1 MMKLMKRL
9 KPYWLSITAVL
20 VLTFGQVIGQLYLP
34 TLMSNIIDKG
44 VVTGDTDYIWS
55 TGMKMLL
62 ISFASVILSVIVVY
76 LASRISMGFG
86 KELRDKIFTKVE
98 DFSLQEFDKV
108 GTSSL
113 ITRTT
118 NDVVQIQNVLYMMM
132 RLMVMAPIMLLG
144 GIIIMAVGR
153 DAKLSLIFVVVLPL
167 LLLLVVIL
175 GGKAMPMFKSLQKK
189 MDKLNRVI
197 REGLTGIRVVRSFNR
212 NEDELEKFEE
222 ANADY
227 ATTAIKVNRLLSLM
241 SPLMMLLMN
250 LTSIAIVWIGSIFI
264 GNGDMQVGDLMAF
277 IQYAMQIMMSFMM
290 LSAVFI
296 MIPRAG
302 ASAERIN
309 EVLDMNAE
317 ILNPENPKTST
328 PPAKLSFEHV
338 TFRYEG
344 AEKPVIEDITFE
356 ANAGET
362 IAIIGSTGAG
372 KSTLINMIPRFYD
385 VESGVVKI
393 NGIDVREMDQSSL
406 RQKIGLVPQKA
417 VLFTGT
423 IASNM
428 RYGKEDATDEE
439 IWEALRTAQAENFVS
454 KLANGLGSR
463 VEQGGNNF
471 SGGQKQRL
479 SIARSLIRKPEI
491 YIFDDS
497 FSALDFKTDAK
508 LREALKAET
517 TEAVTLIVA
526 QRITSVVNSDQI
538 IVMNEGKIAGM
549 GTHEELKESN
559 QIYQEIMRSQLSEEE
574 IA

>member
-144 GIIIMAVGR
+144 GIIMAVGR

-362 IAIIGSTGAG
+362 VAIIGSTGAG

-393 NGIDVREMDQSSL
+393 NGIDVREIDQSSL

-439 IWEALRTAQAENFVS
+439 IWAALRTAQAENFVS

>member
-55 TGMKMLL
+55 TGMQMLL

-86 KELRDKIFTKVE
+86 KDLRDKIFTKVE

-144 GIIIMAVGR
+144 GIIMAVGR

-362 IAIIGSTGAG
+362 VAIIGSTGAG

-439 IWEALRTAQAENFVS
+439 IWAALRTAQAENFVS
-454 KLANGLGSR
+454 KLANGLESR

-538 IVMNEGKIAGM
+538 IVMNEGKIAGI

>member
-1 MMKLMKRL
+1 MKRL

-44 VVTGDTDYIWS
+44 VVTGDTNYIWS
-55 TGMKMLL
+55 TGMQMLL

-86 KELRDKIFTKVE
+86 KDLRDKIFTKVE

-144 GIIIMAVGR
+144 GIIMAVGR

-328 PPAKLSFEHV
+328 PPAKLSFENV
-338 TFRYEG
+338 SFRYEG

-362 IAIIGSTGAG
+362 VAIIGSTGAG

-439 IWEALRTAQAENFVS
+439 IWAALRTAQAENFVS

-538 IVMNEGKIAGM
+538 IVMNEGKIAGI

>member
-1 MMKLMKRL
+1 MKRL

-144 GIIIMAVGR
+144 GIIMAVGR

-439 IWEALRTAQAENFVS
+439 IWEALRTAQAKNFVS

>member
-44 VVTGDTDYIWS
+44 VVTGDTNYIWS
-55 TGMKMLL
+55 TGMQMLL

-86 KELRDKIFTKVE
+86 KDLRDKIFTKVE

-144 GIIIMAVGR
+144 GIIMAVGR

-328 PPAKLSFEHV
+328 PPAKLSFENV

-362 IAIIGSTGAG
+362 VAIIGSTGAG

-393 NGIDVREMDQSSL
+393 NGIDVREMNQSSL

-439 IWEALRTAQAENFVS
+439 IWAALRTAQAENFVS

-538 IVMNEGKIAGM
+538 IVMNEGKIAGI

>member
-44 VVTGDTDYIWS
+44 VVKGDTDYIWS
-55 TGMKMLL
+55 TGMQMLL

-86 KELRDKIFTKVE
+86 KGLRDKIFTKVE

-144 GIIIMAVGR
+144 GIIMAVGR

-167 LLLLVVIL
+167 LLLLVVVL

-212 NEDELEKFEE
+212 NADELEKFEE

-317 ILNPENPKTST
+317 ILNPENPKTIT
-328 PPAKLSFEHV
+328 PPAKLSFENV

-356 ANAGET
+356 AKAGET

-393 NGIDVREMDQSSL
+393 NGIDVREMDQSIL

-439 IWEALRTAQAENFVS
+439 IWKALRTAQAENFVS
-454 KLANGLGSR
+454 KLANGLDSR

-479 SIARSLIRKPEI
+479 SIARSLIRTPEI

-538 IVMNEGKIAGM
+538 IVLNEGKVAGI

>member
-144 GIIIMAVGR
+144 GIIMAVGR

-197 REGLTGIRVVRSFNR
+197 REALTGIRVVRSFNR

>member
-55 TGMKMLL
+55 TGMQMLL

-86 KELRDKIFTKVE
+86 KDLRDKIFTKVE

-144 GIIIMAVGR
+144 GIIMVVGR

-328 PPAKLSFEHV
+328 PPAKLSFENV

-362 IAIIGSTGAG
+362 VAIIGSTGAG

-439 IWEALRTAQAENFVS
+439 IWAALRTAQAEKFVS

-538 IVMNEGKIAGM
+538 IVMNEGKIAGI

>member
-34 TLMSNIIDKG
+34 TLMSNIIDQG
-44 VVTGDTDYIWS
+44 VAKGDTDYIWT
-55 TGMKMLL
+55 TGMQMLL
-62 ISFASVILSVIVVY
+62 ISFASVILSVIVVF

-86 KELRDKIFTKVE
+86 KDLRDKIFTKVE

-144 GIIIMAVGR
+144 GIIMAVGR

-167 LLLLVVIL
+167 LLILVVVL
-175 GGKAMPMFKSLQKK
+175 GSKAMPMFKSLQKK

-309 EVLDMNAE
+309 EVLDMEAE
-317 ILNPENPKTST
+317 ILNPANPKTST
-328 PPAKLSFEHV
+328 PPAKLSFENV

-344 AEKPVIEDITFE
+344 AEKPVIENINFE
-356 ANAGET
+356 AKAGET
-362 IAIIGSTGAG
+362 VAIIGSTGAG

-454 KLANGLGSR
+454 KQTNGLDSR

-508 LREALKAET
+508 LREALKKET

-538 IVMNEGKIAGM
+538 IVLNEGKVAGI
-549 GTHEELKESN
+549 GTHEELKENN

>member
-1 MMKLMKRL
+1 MKRL

-144 GIIIMAVGR
+144 GIIMAVGR

-508 LREALKAET
+508 LREALKVET

>member
-144 GIIIMAVGR
+144 GIIMAVGR

-241 SPLMMLLMN
+241 SPLIMLLMN

>member
-144 GIIIMAVGR
+144 GIIMAVGR

-393 NGIDVREMDQSSL
+393 NGIDVRKMDQSSL

>member
-44 VVTGDTDYIWS
+44 VVKGDTDYIWS
-55 TGMKMLL
+55 TGMQMLL

-86 KELRDKIFTKVE
+86 KDLRDKIFTKVE

-144 GIIIMAVGR
+144 GIIMAVGR

-167 LLLLVVIL
+167 LLLLVVVL

-212 NEDELEKFEE
+212 NADELEKFEE

-328 PPAKLSFEHV
+328 PLAKLSFENV

-356 ANAGET
+356 AKAGET

-393 NGIDVREMDQSSL
+393 NGIDVREMDQSIL

-439 IWEALRTAQAENFVS
+439 IWKALRTAQAENFVS
-454 KLANGLGSR
+454 KLANGLDSR

-479 SIARSLIRKPEI
+479 SIARSLIRTPEI

-538 IVMNEGKIAGM
+538 IVLNEGKVAGI

>member
-144 GIIIMAVGR
+144 GIIMAVGR

-362 IAIIGSTGAG
+362 IAIIVSTGAG

>member
-44 VVTGDTDYIWS
+44 VVNGDTDYIWS
-55 TGMKMLL
+55 TGMQMLL

-76 LASRISMGFG
+76 LASKISMGFG
-86 KELRDKIFTKVE
+86 KDLRDKIFTKVE

-144 GIIIMAVGR
+144 GIIMAVGR

-167 LLLLVVIL
+167 LLLLVVVL

-250 LTSIAIVWIGSIFI
+250 LTSIAIIWIGSIFI

-309 EVLDMNAE
+309 EVLDMEAE

-328 PPAKLSFEHV
+328 PPAKLSFENV

-344 AEKPVIEDITFE
+344 AEKPVIEDISFE

-362 IAIIGSTGAG
+362 VAIIGSTGAG

-454 KLANGLGSR
+454 KLSNGLGSR

-538 IVMNEGKIAGM
+538 IVLNEGKIAGI

>member
-144 GIIIMAVGR
+144 GIIMAVGR

-328 PPAKLSFEHV
+328 PPAKFSFEHV

>member
-1 MMKLMKRL
+1 MKRL

-144 GIIIMAVGR
+144 GIIMAVGR

-517 TEAVTLIVA
+517 TEVVTLIVA

>member
-44 VVTGDTDYIWS
+44 VVKGDTDYIWS
-55 TGMKMLL
+55 TGMQMLL

-86 KELRDKIFTKVE
+86 KDLRDKIFTKVE

-144 GIIIMAVGR
+144 GIIMAVGR

-167 LLLLVVIL
+167 LLLLVVVL

-212 NEDELEKFEE
+212 NADELEKFEE

-328 PPAKLSFEHV
+328 PPAKLSFENV

-356 ANAGET
+356 AKAGET

-393 NGIDVREMDQSSL
+393 NGIDVREMNQSIL

-439 IWEALRTAQAENFVS
+439 IWKALRTAQAENFVS
-454 KLANGLGSR
+454 KLANGLDSR

-479 SIARSLIRKPEI
+479 SIARSLIRTPEI

-538 IVMNEGKIAGM
+538 IVLNEGKVAGI

>member
-44 VVTGDTDYIWS
+44 VVTGDTNYIWS

-86 KELRDKIFTKVE
+86 KDLRDKIFTKVE

-144 GIIIMAVGR
+144 GIIMAVGR

-328 PPAKLSFEHV
+328 PPAKLSFENV

-362 IAIIGSTGAG
+362 VAIIGSTGAG

-393 NGIDVREMDQSSL
+393 NGIDVREMDQSIL

-439 IWEALRTAQAENFVS
+439 IWAALRTAQAEKFVS

-538 IVMNEGKIAGM
+538 IVMNEGKIAGI

>member
-44 VVTGDTDYIWS
+44 VVTGDTNYIWS
-55 TGMKMLL
+55 TGMQMLL

-86 KELRDKIFTKVE
+86 KDLRDKIFTKVE

-144 GIIIMAVGR
+144 GIIMAVGR

-317 ILNPENPKTST
+317 ILNLENPKTST
-328 PPAKLSFEHV
+328 PPAKLSFENV

-362 IAIIGSTGAG
+362 VAIIGSTGAG

-439 IWEALRTAQAENFVS
+439 IWAALRTAQAENFVS

-538 IVMNEGKIAGM
+538 IVMNEGKIAGI

>member
-1 MMKLMKRL
+1 MKRL

-144 GIIIMAVGR
+144 GIIMAVGR

-463 VEQGGNNF
+463 VKQGGNNF

>member
-44 VVTGDTDYIWS
+44 VVTGDTNYIWS
-55 TGMKMLL
+55 TGMQMLL

-86 KELRDKIFTKVE
+86 KDLRDKIFTKVE

-144 GIIIMAVGR
+144 GIIMAVGR

-212 NEDELEKFEE
+212 NEDELGKFEE

-328 PPAKLSFEHV
+328 PPAKLSFENV

-362 IAIIGSTGAG
+362 VAIIGSTGAG

-439 IWEALRTAQAENFVS
+439 IWAALRTAQAENFVS

-538 IVMNEGKIAGM
+538 IVMNEGKIAGI

>member
-86 KELRDKIFTKVE
+86 KDLRDKIFTKVE

-144 GIIIMAVGR
+144 GIIMAVGR

-362 IAIIGSTGAG
+362 VAIIGSTGAG

-439 IWEALRTAQAENFVS
+439 IWATLRTAQAENFVS

-538 IVMNEGKIAGM
+538 IVMNEGKIAGI

>member
-55 TGMKMLL
+55 TGMQMLL

-86 KELRDKIFTKVE
+86 KDLRDKIFTKVE

-144 GIIIMAVGR
+144 GIIMAVGR

-328 PPAKLSFEHV
+328 PPAKLSFENV

-362 IAIIGSTGAG
+362 VAIIGSTGAG

-428 RYGKEDATDEE
+428 RYGKEGATDEE
-439 IWEALRTAQAENFVS
+439 IWAALRTAQAENFVS

-538 IVMNEGKIAGM
+538 IVMNEGKIAGI

>member
-144 GIIIMAVGR
+144 GIIMAVGR

-227 ATTAIKVNRLLSLM
+227 ATMAIKVNRLLSLM

-328 PPAKLSFEHV
+328 PPAKLSFENV

-362 IAIIGSTGAG
+362 VAIIGSTGAG

-439 IWEALRTAQAENFVS
+439 IWAALRTAQAENFVS

>member
-44 VVTGDTDYIWS
+44 VVKGDTDYIWS
-55 TGMKMLL
+55 TGMQMLL

-86 KELRDKIFTKVE
+86 KDLRDKIFTKVE

-144 GIIIMAVGR
+144 GIIMAVGR

-167 LLLLVVIL
+167 LLLLVVVL

-212 NEDELEKFEE
+212 NADELEKFEE

-328 PPAKLSFEHV
+328 PPAKLSFENV

-356 ANAGET
+356 AKAGET

-393 NGIDVREMDQSSL
+393 NGIDVREMDQSIL

-428 RYGKEDATDEE
+428 RYGREDATDEE
-439 IWEALRTAQAENFVS
+439 IWKALRTAQAENFVS
-454 KLANGLGSR
+454 KLANGLDSR

-479 SIARSLIRKPEI
+479 SIARSLIRTPEI

-538 IVMNEGKIAGM
+538 IVLNEGKVAGI

>member
-1 MMKLMKRL
+1 MKRL

-144 GIIIMAVGR
+144 GIIMAVGR

-538 IVMNEGKIAGM
+538 IVMNEGKIAGI

>member
-55 TGMKMLL
+55 TGMQMLL

-76 LASRISMGFG
+76 LASKISMGFG
-86 KELRDKIFTKVE
+86 KDLRDKIFTKVE

-144 GIIIMAVGR
+144 GIIMAVGR
-153 DAKLSLIFVVVLPL
+153 DAKLSLIFVIVLPL
-167 LLLLVVIL
+167 LLLLVVVL

-309 EVLDMNAE
+309 EVLDMEAE

-328 PPAKLSFEHV
+328 PPAKLSFENV

-344 AEKPVIEDITFE
+344 AEKPVIEDISFE

-362 IAIIGSTGAG
+362 VAIIGSTGAG

-454 KLANGLGSR
+454 KLSNGLGSR

-538 IVMNEGKIAGM
+538 IVLNEGKIAGI

>member
-20 VLTFGQVIGQLYLP
+20 VLTFGQVIGQLFLP

-44 VVTGDTDYIWS
+44 VVKGDTDYIWS
-55 TGMKMLL
+55 TGMQMLL

-86 KELRDKIFTKVE
+86 KDLRDKIFTKVE

-144 GIIIMAVGR
+144 GIIMAVGR

-264 GNGDMQVGDLMAF
+264 GNGDMEVGDLMAF

-309 EVLDMNAE
+309 EVLDMKAE

-356 ANAGET
+356 AKAGET

-393 NGIDVREMDQSSL
+393 NGIDVREMDQSKL

-439 IWEALRTAQAENFVS
+439 IWVALRTAQAENFVS

-538 IVMNEGKIAGM
+538 IVLNEGKIAGI

-559 QIYQEIMRSQLSEEE
+559 KIYQEIMKSQLSEEE

>member
-44 VVTGDTDYIWS
+44 VVKGDTDYIWS
-55 TGMKMLL
+55 TGMQMLL

-86 KELRDKIFTKVE
+86 KDLRDKIFTKVE

-144 GIIIMAVGR
+144 GIIMAVGR

-167 LLLLVVIL
+167 LLLLVVVL

-212 NEDELEKFEE
+212 NADELEKFEE

-317 ILNPENPKTST
+317 ILNPENPKTIT
-328 PPAKLSFEHV
+328 PPAKLSFENV

-356 ANAGET
+356 AKAGET

-393 NGIDVREMDQSSL
+393 NGIDVREMDQSIL

-439 IWEALRTAQAENFVS
+439 IWKALRTAQAENFVS
-454 KLANGLGSR
+454 KLANGLDSR

-479 SIARSLIRKPEI
+479 SIARSLIRTPEI

-538 IVMNEGKIAGM
+538 IVLNEGKVAGI

>member
-144 GIIIMAVGR
+144 GIIMAVGR

-393 NGIDVREMDQSSL
+393 NGIDVREMDQSSM

>member
-144 GIIIMAVGR
+144 GIIMAVGR

-241 SPLMMLLMN
+241 SPLMMQLMN

>member
-44 VVTGDTDYIWS
+44 VLTGDTDYIWS

-144 GIIIMAVGR
+144 GIIMAVGR

>member
-1 MMKLMKRL
+1 MMKRL

-144 GIIIMAVGR
+144 GIIMAVGR

>member
-144 GIIIMAVGR
+144 GIIMAVGR

-439 IWEALRTAQAENFVS
+439 IWEALRIAQAENFVS

-497 FSALDFKTDAK
+497 FSALDFKTDAN

-538 IVMNEGKIAGM
+538 IVMNEGKIAGI

>member
-144 GIIIMAVGR
+144 GIIMAVGR

-439 IWEALRTAQAENFVS
+439 IWETLRTAQAENFVS

>member
-44 VVTGDTDYIWS
+44 VVKGDTDYIWS
-55 TGMKMLL
+55 TGMQMLL

-86 KELRDKIFTKVE
+86 KDLRDKIFTKVE

-144 GIIIMAVGR
+144 GIIMAVGR

-167 LLLLVVIL
+167 LLLLVVVL

-212 NEDELEKFEE
+212 NADELEKFEE

-328 PPAKLSFEHV
+328 PPAKLFFENV

-356 ANAGET
+356 AKAGET

-393 NGIDVREMDQSSL
+393 NGIDVREMDQSIL

-439 IWEALRTAQAENFVS
+439 IWKALRTAQAENFVS
-454 KLANGLGSR
+454 KLANGLDSR

-479 SIARSLIRKPEI
+479 SIARSLIRTPEI

-538 IVMNEGKIAGM
+538 IVLNEGKVAGI

>member
-44 VVTGDTDYIWS
+44 VVKGDTDYIWS
-55 TGMKMLL
+55 TGMQMLL

-86 KELRDKIFTKVE
+86 KDLRDKIFAKVE

-144 GIIIMAVGR
+144 GIIMAVGR

-167 LLLLVVIL
+167 LLLLVVVL

-212 NEDELEKFEE
+212 NADELEKFEE

-328 PPAKLSFEHV
+328 PPAKLSFENV

-356 ANAGET
+356 AKAGET

-393 NGIDVREMDQSSL
+393 NGIDVREMDQSIL

-439 IWEALRTAQAENFVS
+439 IWKALRTAQAENFVS
-454 KLANGLGSR
+454 KLANGLDSR

-479 SIARSLIRKPEI
+479 SIARSLIRTPEI

-538 IVMNEGKIAGM
+538 IVLNEGKVAGI

>member
-44 VVTGDTDYIWS
+44 VVKGDTDYIWS
-55 TGMKMLL
+55 TGMQMLL

-86 KELRDKIFTKVE
+86 KDLRDKIFTKVE

-144 GIIIMAVGR
+144 GIIMAVGR

-167 LLLLVVIL
+167 LLLLVVVL

-197 REGLTGIRVVRSFNR
+197 REGLTGIRVVRSFTR
-212 NEDELEKFEE
+212 NADELEKFEE

-328 PPAKLSFEHV
+328 PPAKLSFENV

-356 ANAGET
+356 AKAGET

-393 NGIDVREMDQSSL
+393 NGIDVREMDQSIL

-439 IWEALRTAQAENFVS
+439 IWKALRTAQAENFVS
-454 KLANGLGSR
+454 KLANGLDSR

-479 SIARSLIRKPEI
+479 SIARSLIRTPEI

-538 IVMNEGKIAGM
+538 IVLNEGKVAGI

>member
-144 GIIIMAVGR
+144 GIIMAVGR

-439 IWEALRTAQAENFVS
+439 IWAALRTAQAENFVS